1 MTRRLVAVASGGG
14 SVLRVALEHDELV
27 RSQIVSVVADRDCGA
42 LGMAQGH
49 GIPTLRI
56 DERDNAAFSDALLAH
71 CREVGADHVVLFFNR
86 LLAGEI
92 LSQYD
97 RRIVNVH
104 ASLLPAFK
112 GLRALEQAVKAGAR
126 FLGTTLHFIDANVD
140 EGHIILQSALPLDP
154 DGDEAVLRHRQFE
167 QMCKGLIQTCH
178 WLEEDRIRFSGTTV
192 RIEGAR
198 YDQPDFSPGLEAV
211 SARQLSV
218 PQPVQVSP

>member
-42 LGMAQGH
+42 FGMADGQ

-56 DERDNAAFSDALLAH
+56 DERENTAFSDALLAH

-92 LSQYD
+92 LAHYD

-112 GLRALEQAVKAGAR
+112 GLRALEQAVRAGAR

-140 EGHIILQSALPLDP
+140 EGHIILQSVLPLDP
-154 DGDEAVLRHRQFE
+154 DGDETELRHRQFE
-167 QMCKGLIQTCH
+167 QMCKGLIQTCY
-178 WLEEDRIRFSGTTV
+178 WLEEDRIRFSGNIL

-211 SARQLSV
+211 SARELSV
-218 PQPVQVSP
+218 PQPVRVSP